1 MARRKAQ
8 TPGNG
13 AGPLTLDEVAAAAVG
28 ALPPELAAMDTA
40 ETPILAAT
48 KELLAYAMTR
58 RNPAVQQWAEETQAA
73 IQKEQEE
80 RQAKLTA
87 LGAQARRLQKE
98 YLTALKKLA
107 EEAAPLEY
115 GMPCK
120 TYGVHNRTAPE
131 QMFNLNPSAVDA
143 VYRSSIERPK
153 GEEDVERAWLR
164 GAHLVAVA
172 KWCETLLTLHKPTT
186 LGGRVIVSV
195 TPKQVKLGPGG
206 SGGRALI
213 NMDGRRFAHDSYLRL
228 SGPVDGAE
236 VLDVA
241 ALSALKWAVD
251 NKLLERV
258 PTPSFAPGSIALIFG
273 GPPILATMPRAE
285 VCLSSGEERRVL
297 SEDTAGWVILSGDD
311 MEIISSTSVSNHGRA
326 TLVRQAQ
333 QAVAQGRGLLLA
345 PADEDAYMED
355 MK

>member
-1 MARRKAQ
+1 MAKRKAQ

-28 ALPPELAAMDTA
+28 ALPPELASMDTA

-58 RNPAVQQWAEETQAA
+58 RNPAVQQWAEETQGT

-80 RQAKLTA
+80 RQAKLSA

-98 YLTALKKLA
+98 YLAALKKLA

-115 GMPCK
+115 GMPRT

-131 QMFNLNPSAVDA
+131 QMFNLSTSAVDA
-143 VYRSSIERPK
+143 TYRSSIERPK

-164 GAHLVAVA
+164 GAHLVAAA

-186 LGGRVIVSV
+186 LGGRALVSV
-195 TPKQVKLGPGG
+195 TSKQVKLGPGG
-206 SGGRALI
+206 SGGRALV

-251 NKLLERV
+251 NKLLDRV
-258 PTPSFAPGSIALIFG
+258 PAPRFAPGSVALVFG
-273 GPPILATMPRAE
+273 GPPVIATMPRAE
-285 VCLSSGEERRVL
+285 ACLLGEEQRGVYT
-297 SEDTAGWVILSGDD
+297 DTAGWIILSGDD
-311 MEIISSTSVSNHGRA
+311 VQIISSTAISNHGRE

-333 QAVAQGRGLLLA
+333 QAVAQGRGLQLA
-345 PADEDAYMED
+345 PTCEDAYMEQAE
-355 MK
+355 